1 MCKVTAYNA
10 NGHTIYMADIKQ
22 KYIGNII
29 DAAHKCNVIDKVILF
44 GSALENRCREESDID
59 LAVFGSQPK
68 GKCLTSKAFKRF
80 YDQLIQFDNMHQSYD
95 VLYFRTGAN
104 INSPIMRE
112 IAGGEVI
119 YDR

>member
-22 KYIGNII
+22 KYIENII
-29 DAAHKCNVIDKVILF
+29 DAAHKCNAIDKVILF
-44 GSALENRCREESDID
+44 GSALENRCREESHID

-68 GKCLTSKAFKRF
+68 GKCLTSKGFKQF
-80 YDQLIQFDNMHQSYD
+80 YDQLIQYDNMHQSYD

-119 YDR
+119 YEK